1 MLIKLKQSKLLQK
14 WTFNF
19 GYIALRAYICDTFQY
34 GIMKYINLKLFITL
48 LLFSATGIGVSA
60 QIRIVTHTTAQSLA
74 MTADIDASYE
84 DFSYEIIEA
93 YESVDVDEQPM
104 FPGGN
109 NALVQYINSSRR
121 YPVEAYNRGIHGRVL
136 CSFIVQPDGSI
147 THINVLRGV
156 EPSLDREAVRV
167 LNSMPQW
174 KAGRIEGIPVPV
186 YCILPVVFRL

>member
-1 MLIKLKQSKLLQK
+1 MDISLYAPIFAIHFSLE
-14 WTFNF
+14 
-19 GYIALRAYICDTFQY
+19 
-34 GIMKYINLKLFITL
+34 IMKYITLKLFITL
-48 LLFSATGIGVSA
+48 LLFSATSIGAYA

-84 DFSYEIIEA
+84 DFSFEIIEA

-121 YPVEAYNRGIHGRVL
+121 YPAEAYNRGIHGRVL

-174 KAGRIEGIPVPV
+174 KAGRIEGTPVPV